1 MLSGTG
7 GERGFRRMGRVRTGW
22 AWIAVLLVAAGLL
35 AGPAS
40 AATAP
45 PVVSGST
52 YIADVTAA
60 SRALTRVGSLLNGAD
75 TLDALVATVPRARRA
90 VARFDRRMY
99 AVSRYRV
106 ADPALN
112 RQRAR
117 LAAAAPPVT
126 DVLTRYLDAVLL
138 RDQTKMM
145 ALSAA
150 VTRRTAA
157 FSAAGQTP

>member
-1 MLSGTG
+1 MVGARTWCCAAIVAMLAA
-7 GERGFRRMGRVRTGW
+7 F
-22 AWIAVLLVAAGLL
+22 AVL

-40 AATAP
+40 ASPKP
-45 PVVSGST
+45 PVVSGPT
-52 YIADVTAA
+52 YMADMTAA
-60 SRALTRVGSLLNGAD
+60 SRALTRIGNVLNRAD
-75 TLDALVATVPRARRA
+75 TLEALVAAVPRARKA
-90 VARFDRRMY
+90 LTRFDRRMY

-106 ADPALN
+106 ADPAMN

-138 RDQTKMM
+138 RNQQRMKT
-145 ALSAA
+145 LSAA

-157 FSAAGQTP
+157 FSAAGQAR

>member
-1 MLSGTG
+1 MAGARAWG
-7 GERGFRRMGRVRTGW
+7 
-22 AWIAVLLVAAGLL
+22 AWIAVIAVAAALL

-40 AATAP
+40 AQSP
-45 PVVSGST
+45 PVVSGAT
-52 YIADVTAA
+52 YMADVTAA
-60 SRALTRVGSLLNGAD
+60 SRALTKVGTLLNGAD
-75 TLDALVATVPRARRA
+75 TLDALVATVPRARKA
-90 VARFDRRMY
+90 VTRFDRRMY

-106 ADPALN
+106 ADPATN

-138 RDQTKMM
+138 RDQAQMM

-157 FSAAGQTP
+157 FSAAGQAAP

>member
-1 MLSGTG
+1 M
-7 GERGFRRMGRVRTGW
+7 VRARAWG
-22 AWIAVLLVAAGLL
+22 AWIAVILVAIGLL

-40 AATAP
+40 AAPEP
-45 PVVSGST
+45 PVVPGAT
-52 YIADVTAA
+52 YMADVTAA
-60 SRALTRVGSLLNGAD
+60 SRALTRIGNVLNGAD
-75 TLDALVATVPRARRA
+75 TLDALVAVVPRARKA
-90 VARFDRRMY
+90 LTRFDRRMY

-126 DVLTRYLDAVLL
+126 DVLSRYLDAVLL
-138 RDQTKMM
+138 RDQQQMM

-157 FSAAGQTP
+157 FSAAGQAS